1 MDFEKSSQNGQKVK
15 GLTINSKRKL
25 ILKTL
30 KKGQISFEKR
40 AKLHQKVKGLTLTFS
55 PFSDYEW
62 RILAQL

>member
-1 MDFEKSSQNGQKVK
+1 MDFEKSSQNGQKV
-15 GLTINSKRKL
+15 NSKRKL